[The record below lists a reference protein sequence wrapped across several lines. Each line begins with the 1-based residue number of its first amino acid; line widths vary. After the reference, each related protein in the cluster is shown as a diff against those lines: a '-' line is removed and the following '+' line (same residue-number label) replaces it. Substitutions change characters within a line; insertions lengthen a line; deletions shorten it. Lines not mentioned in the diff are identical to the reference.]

1 VADDMNVPTQ
11 PAQSSDIWQVGPV
24 TDTTQ
29 PTLFDDA
36 DRHECPSCH
45 LVWSGPRPKHRT
57 YWWMHRDTCYGCA
70 GKDVA

>member
-1 VADDMNVPTQ
+1 MADE
-11 PAQSSDIWQVGPV
+11 V

-29 PTLFDDA
+29 PTLFDDT

-70 GKDVA
+70 GKDGK